1 MGWKASP
8 LTQYQGLWMGT
19 KFIPAVMACREHFES
34 HKDDIILTTLPK
46 SGTTWLKALTFS
58 LINRTLHDFDSHPLV
73 KTNPHDLVPFLDAEH
88 YANGQI
94 PDLTNL
100 PSPRLFAT
108 HLSYNLLPVSMI
120 KSDCRIIYLCRNPK
134 DTCVSLWHF
143 FNQILPDNVKPVP
156 IEEAFE
162 LFYKGISPGGPF
174 WEHVLGYWKAS
185 LERPER
191 VLFIKYEELKED
203 PTFYLRRLAEFLG
216 CPFSEEEERKGI
228 IEKIQRLCSFESL
241 RSLDVNKS
249 GKTEMGIETKIF
261 FRRGVVGDWENH
273 LTAEMIERLDQLTQQ
288 KFWFG
293 VQRIMNF
300 LCELGTLV
308 IFNGG
313 FGVAFL
319 CLFMSSVVC
328 SCNVI

>member
-1 MGWKASP
+1 
-8 LTQYQGLWMGT
+8 
-19 KFIPAVMACREHFES
+19 
-34 HKDDIILTTLPK
+34 
-46 SGTTWLKALTFS
+46 
-58 LINRTLHDFDSHPLV
+58 
-73 KTNPHDLVPFLDAEH
+73 
-88 YANGQI
+88 
-94 PDLTNL
+94 
-100 PSPRLFAT
+100 
-108 HLSYNLLPVSMI
+108 MI

-134 DTCVSLWHF
+134 DTFVSLWHF

-249 GKTEMGIETKIF
+249 GKTEVGIETKIF

-288 KFWFG
+288 KFGCFG
-293 VQRIMNF
+293 
-300 LCELGTLV
+300 LV
-308 IFNGG
+308 FKE
-313 FGVAFL
+313 
-319 CLFMSSVVC
+319 S
-328 SCNVI
+328 